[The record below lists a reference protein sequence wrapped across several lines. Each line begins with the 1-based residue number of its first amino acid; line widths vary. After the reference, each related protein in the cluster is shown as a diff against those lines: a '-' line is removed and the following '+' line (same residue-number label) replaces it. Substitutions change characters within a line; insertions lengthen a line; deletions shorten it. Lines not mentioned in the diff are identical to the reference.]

1 MFTVTTL
8 TKLSLALLTAS
19 STMVASLPPS
29 NKPTLHR
36 RVCYEGE
43 TTNLYCYTEEH
54 GGIPQEVSEDDIKYV
69 ASYLRSYGRQVRA
82 GRLLTM
88 GPAELGTCDEWTL
101 YQRGS
106 VMVTAK
112 HLNDTANSAVL
123 FEDVATT
130 IDGGVGATDAQK
142 AKAIIGCLS
151 DGGSLGVMV
160 NRTNPMYNSTAY
172 VSNRYTPTGIVIK
185 VVSSGQ

>member
-8 TKLSLALLTAS
+8 LKLSLALLTAS